1 METHFQRHSGLSRI
15 PEDKYEQII
24 VHTEIFKDYVNL
36 IEQSPQ
42 TFYGQT
48 ILITGRFGSGKT
60 TLINYILY
68 KLANYGA
75 LPLQIVLESKK
86 DIETLREQF
95 YSEIINLLAKAMRE
109 RGLPDPRPEGI
120 NVDKNTI
127 ADLLSLLS
135 QEAKIDGFAIM
146 LDGLHKDTAIETSLE
161 FVKRLQNFQEYLN
174 NQGLNVAIFIAG
186 SPYWMRNINQDDSF
200 TGSFSEKMKSLLL
213 HLMKPTS

>member
-1 METHFQRHSGLSRI
+1 MAETVWWKKIGLNGDPFPTTLRLSRI

-146 LDGLHKDTAIETSLE
+146 LDGLHKDTAMRLPWNLLSVCRISKSTSTI
-161 FVKRLQNFQEYLN
+161 R
-174 NQGLNVAIFIAG
+174 
-186 SPYWMRNINQDDSF
+186 D
-200 TGSFSEKMKSLLL
+200 
-213 HLMKPTS
+213 